1 VEKSLKIINIFIVFI
16 LFTQI
21 LFSQVRR
28 IDFQKEQETKAQNQ
42 QTEEMLQTN
51 NIIDARIAKRKQLEK
66 SIVDLGVLDKIINDS
81 LYTLGPGDILSVN
94 IISAK
99 PIYFEMIVSPEGKV
113 DIPGL
118 STINLQGLTLKDGKE
133 KIKKI
138 LDSKFINAE
147 IFVQLV
153 EVKLVKVFLTGA
165 VVTPGATSVKASER
179 IIDVIMSSG
188 GIDDLGKMYNIEL
201 IREDT
206 VTINGYN
213 YLLHNDM
220 RSNPYVKAGDVVY
233 VPKAD
238 PYSETIMVRGAT
250 QKSGVYPIQKGE
262 KLSSFLIRY
271 NNFGKD
277 IKISE
282 INITRYKGKEKE
294 LFRIDMDKKFNSK
307 YDMNFK
313 LKPGDILEFPMI
325 SEVYVQGFVNV
336 PGAYPFVS
344 GYNAIDYV
352 GLAGGNSE
360 SGNPKKVIIFRENG
374 EKLKGFHISVERGD
388 VIIVPPSMKYSLFDK
403 TGVFGMISTL
413 TSIILTIVVISK

>member
-1 VEKSLKIINIFIVFI
+1 MKKSLKIINIFIVFI

-28 IDFQKEQETKAQNQ
+28 INFQKEQETKAQNQ
-42 QTEEMLQTN
+42 QTEEILQTN
-51 NIIDARIAKRKQLEK
+51 SIIDARIAKRKQLEK
-66 SIVDLGVLDKIINDS
+66 SIVDLGVLDKTINDS

-94 IISAK
+94 IISAR

-153 EVKLVKVFLTGA
+153 EIKLVKIFLTGA

-179 IIDVIMSSG
+179 VIDVLMSSG

-220 RSNPYVKAGDVVY
+220 SSNPYVKAGDVIY

-282 INITRYKGKEKE
+282 INITRYKGKEKK
-294 LFRIDMDKKFNSK
+294 LFRIDMDKKSNSK

-325 SEVYVQGFVNV
+325 LEVYVQGFVNV

-374 EKLKGFHISVERGD
+374 EKLKGFHIPVERGD
-388 VIIVPPSMKYSLFDK
+388 VIIVPPSVKYSLFDQ

-413 TSIILTIVVISK
+413 TSIILAVVVISK